1 MNQLIKAQNGGGK
14 KSGKGGNKK
23 YTLRE
28 LIGGAPGLGP
38 NGKPLTEVTVTNATG
53 ANTTITKPV
62 ALPIANATGAPLEA
76 NITIANPSPTV
87 NPANR
92 QISAPSQKGT
102 NTSLASAPLEANI
115 TIANPSPTVNPA
127 NRQISAPSQK
137 GTNTSLASAPEINN
151 EISEPKSL
159 PPARPNNALYVY
171 GTEIPVTTNSNKAIT
186 KQRPYMKTPNN
197 KSNNNSNNNTKANK
211 PTDECGACSI
221 L

>member
-1 MNQLIKAQNGGGK
+1 MVLSELTNKELKSILRENDVRNYSKLNKKNLVKKVNQLIKAQNGGGK

-62 ALPIANATGAPLEA
+62 ALPIANATG
-76 NITIANPSPTV
+76 
-87 NPANR
+87 
-92 QISAPSQKGT
+92 
-102 NTSLASAPLEANI
+102 APLEANI

>member
-1 MNQLIKAQNGGGK
+1 LNKKNLVKKVNQLIKAQNGGGK

-62 ALPIANATGAPLEA
+62 ALPIANATG
-76 NITIANPSPTV
+76 
-87 NPANR
+87 
-92 QISAPSQKGT
+92 
-102 NTSLASAPLEANI
+102 APLEANI